1 VGIEK
6 RDGMQATETGRTA
19 VAPRTVAHQTS
30 CTRRAVTAS
39 VAAFASGAALAACG
53 APGKEGAAGAG
64 ASTASDAP
72 AKISWWSRGTQEW
85 LDMMAAVG
93 KAYTDANPK
102 ITLEGGYFPSDG
114 YNDRLVTAAAS
125 DTLPD
130 VFHMDSQNVISL
142 AAKGIVADVSALQAK
157 DPRAK
162 KSDFFPWAFLRAEK
176 DGKTYAMPLKGTCNV
191 MYVNQ
196 SLFERG
202 GVPMPKAG
210 WTWAEYVDTA
220 RKLTKD
226 PTTTSGTWGG
236 WTYDWRAAVW
246 QNGGD
251 LVDKTGKKVLVAE
264 PASAEAIQWMA
275 DLMHKERVHP
285 KPEEGAEIRTL
296 AVPFSSGRIAM
307 YGGSEPDFGNLLKIT
322 DFKWGAVPLP
332 LAAAGKQQASFGAS
346 TLFGLSPKT
355 TVQPQAWNFLAWMV
369 SNKVPQEIINK
380 AGKLGV
386 PPHKAIYEQLFV
398 SQPPREDVKKVLGE
412 MANNNRPYLEG
423 LTMVPQIEKI
433 FNDEL
438 KDVWAG
444 KTIARDAT
452 KRMAD
457 QITPLLA

>member
-1 VGIEK
+1 MN
-6 RDGMQATETGRTA
+6 RF
-19 VAPRTVAHQTS
+19 
-30 CTRRAVTAS
+30 TRRSVTTFLSGLTGAV
-39 VAAFASGAALAACG
+39 VLAACG
-53 APGKEGAAGAG
+53 APTKE
-64 ASTASDAP
+64 TAPNPATEAP
-72 AKISWWSRGTQEW
+72 AKLTWWSRGTQEW
-85 LDMMAAVG
+85 IDMVGSVG

-102 ITLEGGYFPSDG
+102 ITLEGGFFPSDG

-130 VFHMDSQNVISL
+130 VFHIDSQNVISL

-191 MYVNQ
+191 MYINQ
-196 SLFERG
+196 SLFERS
-202 GVPMPKAG
+202 GVPLPKAG

-226 PTTTSGTWGG
+226 PGTTTGTWGG

-251 LVDKTGKKVLVAE
+251 LVDKSGKKVTVNEA
-264 PASAEAIQWMA
+264 PAYEAIQWMA
-275 DLMHKERVHP
+275 DLALKERVHP
-285 KPEEGAEIRTL
+285 KPDEGADIRTL

-355 TVQPQAWNFLAWMV
+355 KAQAQAWNYLSWMV
-369 SNKVPQEIINK
+369 TNKVPQEIINK

-412 MANNNRPYLEG
+412 MANANRPYLEG
-423 LTMVPQIEKI
+423 LTVVPQVEKI
-433 FNDEL
+433 LSDEL

-444 KTIARDAT
+444 KTLARDAT

-457 QITPLLA
+457 QIAPLLA